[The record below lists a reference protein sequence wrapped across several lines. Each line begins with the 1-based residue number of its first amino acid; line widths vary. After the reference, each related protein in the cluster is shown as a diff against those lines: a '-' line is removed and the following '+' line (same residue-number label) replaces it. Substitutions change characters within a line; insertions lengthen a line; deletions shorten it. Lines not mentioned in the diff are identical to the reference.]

1 MATAVRISFL
11 DSGGSPT
18 ANLDFS
24 QQEITNVDV
33 RPLVA
38 SVQKRTQKGN
48 TVIFMQGATGSNPFH
63 SVNVDFRIHGN
74 GTVGKLI
81 TLRTHLINGGT
92 VRVHPVWQD
101 DDTIYYDCNADPD
114 IIAGSFFSGYNKG
127 GDRESITFFETN
139 QSSKVTVSG
148 EIIVVT

>member
-18 ANLDFS
+18 SNLDFS

-33 RPLVA
+33 QALLS
-38 SVQKRTQKGN
+38 SVRKRTQKGN
-48 TVIFMQGATGSNPFH
+48 TVTFMQGASGSNPYH
-63 SVNVDFRIHGN
+63 SVKVDFRLHGN

-81 TLRTHLINGGT
+81 TLRTHLVKGGT

-101 DDTIYYDCNADPD
+101 DDTIYYDCNADPG
-114 IIAGSFFSGYNKG
+114 IIAGSYFSGYNKG
-127 GDRESITFFETN
+127 GDRETITFFETD

-148 EIIVVT
+148 DIIVVT